1 MQHSS
6 RYIVLFALAVCGVCS
21 IFVAVSA
28 VSLKE
33 RQERNKAIDVQSK
46 VLVLAGLMSEGERL
60 SGEEIGA
67 RFSQSI
73 ESKVVRLA
81 TGEYDETI
89 DADRFD
95 QRSAAADLSTSR
107 EAPPNLAKVRR
118 TPHHAVVYHV
128 RDESGSFKSL
138 ILPIQGQG
146 LWSTLYGFI
155 ALAPDANGIQ
165 GITFYEHGETP
176 GLGGEVD
183 NPRWKS
189 LWIGRKAFGESG
201 EVEIEVK
208 KGTAGKPE
216 DDPYRVDGLSG
227 ATITSR
233 GVTGTLKFWLGEYGF
248 GSYLNQFRAER
259 GI

>member
-33 RQERNKAIDVQSK
+33 RQERNKALDVQSK
-46 VLVLAGLMSEGERL
+46 VLILAGIISEEESL
-60 SGEEIGA
+60 SGEEIES
-67 RFSQSI
+67 RFDRSI
-73 ESKVVRLA
+73 ESKVVKLA

-89 DADRFD
+89 DANKFD
-95 QRSAAADLSTSR
+95 QRAAAADSSTSR
-107 EAPPNLAKVRR
+107 ATPPNSAKVRR

-155 ALAPDANGIQ
+155 ALGPDANGIQ

-189 LWIGRKAFGESG
+189 LWIGRKAFSDTG
-201 EVEIEVK
+201 EVAIKVK
-208 KGTAGKPE
+208 KGFAGKPE
-216 DDPYRVDGLSG
+216 DDPYQVDGLSG

-233 GVTGTLKFWLGEYGF
+233 GVTGTLQFWLGENGF